1 MIATRETQ
9 PPVTTLFDAD
19 AKLALKHHFGFEAFR
34 PLQEEI
40 VRDVLAGR
48 DVFALLPTGGGKSLC
63 FQLPAVMREGLT
75 VVVSPL
81 IALMKDQVDGLTT
94 AGVPATF
101 LNSALDGN
109 ETRRRLRGLHQG
121 AYRLLYLAPERLAL
135 DHVMRDLAQWN
146 VTRFAIDEAHCIS
159 EWGHDFRPEY
169 RRLAEL
175 RRTFPSVPVLA
186 LTATATERVR
196 RDIVASLEL
205 REPSVYVASF
215 NRPNLRYRVVAKAN
229 TFASLLGFVRE
240 RSKESGIVYAA
251 SRRQAESLAQKLTSS
266 GIPALPYH
274 AGLEGS
280 ERTYNQERFR
290 RDDVRVICAT
300 IAFGMGIDK
309 PNVRYV
315 VHYDLPKSL
324 ESYYQET
331 GRAGRDGL
339 PADCMLFFS
348 ASDAAK
354 LRGFL
359 DEKEERERA
368 LALEALRLMT
378 GYAESAECRRA
389 VLLRHFGETLAA
401 GACTGCDNCLAPRA
415 TFDGTQAAQK
425 FLSTV
430 IRVRQASGFSV
441 GLNHLADVLC
451 GRYTEKM
458 RAWYH
463 DSLSTFGIG
472 KDVARSQWL
481 AIGRELVRLGLLRQT
496 DGLRSVLELTDTGRS
511 TLLERRSVQL
521 TVAAPPQ
528 IPSRKGARG
537 HLSPSPGAIAG
548 ATDETLFD
556 ELRALRKRLADA
568 RDVPAYVIF
577 PDTALRAMARE
588 VPRNATEL
596 RRISGVGDKKL
607 QDYGDAFLAAIAAY
621 AARRE
626 NAQPDA

>member
-1 MIATRETQ
+1 VIATRETQ

-19 AKLALKHHFGFEAFR
+19 AKMALKHHFGFEAFR

-175 RRTFPSVPVLA
+175 RRTFPAVPVLA

-451 GRYTEKM
+451 GRDTEKM